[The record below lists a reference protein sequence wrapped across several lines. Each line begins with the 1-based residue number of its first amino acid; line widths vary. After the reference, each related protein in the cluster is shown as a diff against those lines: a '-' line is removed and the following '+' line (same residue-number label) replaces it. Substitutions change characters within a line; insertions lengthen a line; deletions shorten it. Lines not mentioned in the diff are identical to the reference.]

1 MAESPAE
8 KKQSNDLKALRS
20 AFQETQPP
28 SPAKV
33 TNRSF
38 TPQARRPDPPHSRE
52 TSPRQGTLTSIL
64 SNVGQHGFTHPDR
77 GGYLMLPP
85 EFDLLLALERKP
97 LVQVVLEIMRA
108 TMGWVDDSGEEDEQG
123 RPKRREWARLGHRHF
138 TTLCGSPSQASFGL
152 KVALEKG
159 YILRRVTPQGYEY
172 QIHWKRALPHTSR
185 LRD

>member
-28 SPAKV
+28 SPTKV

-85 EFDLLLALERKP
+85 EFDVLLALERKP
-97 LVQVVLEIMRA
+97 VVQVVLEIMRA
-108 TMGWVDDSGEEDEQG
+108 TMGGIVSKPLQKPVDRLTLFQG
-123 RPKRREWARLGHRHF
+123 M
-138 TTLCGSPSQASFGL
+138 S
-152 KVALEKG
+152 
-159 YILRRVTPQGYEY
+159 
-172 QIHWKRALPHTSR
+172 
-185 LRD
+185 

>member
-38 TPQARRPDPPHSRE
+38 TPQARRPDPPRSRE

-64 SNVGQHGFTHPDR
+64 TSVGQHGFTHPDR
-77 GGYLMLPP
+77 GGYLMRPPATDVLLP
-85 EFDLLLALERKP
+85 LERKP
-97 LVQVVLEIMRA
+97 GGQLVLELSRA
-108 TMGWVDDSGEEDEQG
+108 TRGWVPD
-123 RPKRREWARLGHRHF
+123 
-138 TTLCGSPSQASFGL
+138 T
-152 KVALEKG
+152 
-159 YILRRVTPQGYEY
+159 
-172 QIHWKRALPHTSR
+172 
-185 LRD
+185 